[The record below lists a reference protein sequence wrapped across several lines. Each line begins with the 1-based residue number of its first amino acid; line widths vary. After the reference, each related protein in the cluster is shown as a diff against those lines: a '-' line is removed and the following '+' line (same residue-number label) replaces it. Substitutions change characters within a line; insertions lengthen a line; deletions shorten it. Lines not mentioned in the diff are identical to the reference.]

1 MAVDADPG
9 TTLPA
14 PATALPVP
22 LDLPGA
28 ASAAVR
34 ELVAVPG
41 ATYAAAVDDRSGALL
56 AESGAVGSGAALA
69 ALLAWAR
76 RAAALPGPDGLD
88 DLVVTTDRA
97 FHVIRLGTVAGVPV
111 WAYLRVDRKR
121 GNLALARRAGPS
133 PPDPARP
140 PPGPAP
146 GPTAPGPPCRGGRR
160 RPCRSGLRPPCPH
173 RAVPPRRAPCPC
185 GPRPPR
191 WRPPSVPPFPLR
203 PPAGAPTPPR
213 CTGCSPVSGSWPDP
227 PTPSGGSP

>member
-9 TTLPA
+9 TTLSA

-121 GNLALARRAGPS
+121 GNLALARRAGAVA
-133 PPDPARP
+133 AR
-140 PPGPAP
+140 
-146 GPTAPGPPCRGGRR
+146 
-160 RPCRSGLRPPCPH
+160 
-173 RAVPPRRAPCPC
+173 
-185 GPRPPR
+185 PRPPASR
-191 WRPPSVPPFPLR
+191 PGARSDGTRPALPRRPATALPKRPPTALPAPRGAAAPRPLSVRPAATEVETAVRAALPAPASGWSADPATLHRLLAGLR
-203 PPAGAPTPPR
+203 QLA
-213 CTGCSPVSGSWPDP
+213 
-227 PTPSGGSP
+227 